1 VTSDRLALDYLRR
14 ARLRREALD
23 LLFRR
28 EGYADVVRGS
38 QEVVELILKGTL
50 RFIGVDPPKRHD
62 VRLMVVQFVE
72 RLPAT
77 WAPALEDLAGAATE
91 LTHARAEAFY
101 GDEETLTP
109 ASELFDRDDA
119 TRALMVVDRLLDL
132 YGPLLDRPDPAT
144 DR

>member
-1 VTSDRLALDYLRR
+1 MTSDRLARDYLRR

-28 EGYADVVRGS
+28 EGYADVVRES

-62 VRLMVVQFVE
+62 VRMMVARFVD
-72 RLPAT
+72 RLPLAWAT
-77 WAPALEDLAGAATE
+77 ALQDLAGAATE

-109 ASELFDRDDA
+109 ASELFGRDDA

-132 YGPLLDRPDPAT
+132 YGQLLGGT
-144 DR
+144 DHRD

>member
-1 VTSDRLALDYLRR
+1 MTSDRLARDYLRR

-28 EGYADVVRGS
+28 EGFADVVREA

-62 VRLMVVQFVE
+62 VRVMVTQFVD
-72 RLPAT
+72 RLPAA
-77 WAPALEDLAGAATE
+77 WATALRDLAAAATE

-109 ASELFDRDDA
+109 ASELFGQDDA

-132 YGPLLDRPDPAT
+132 YGQLLGGTNDRD
-144 DR
+144 